1 MEEDLATKEE
11 QCSDEEPEQESPV
24 DEEVKEEEETLVP
37 QPEVVFVQEEEET
50 LVPQPELVEEEVEN
64 PATPMPEAS
73 PTSPEEEEAP
83 HLPDAPPARILRHV
97 DHIELM
103 LDVMGL
109 DGLFRNNPSSHWIT
123 ACPLTPTPPFWC
135 CGPILLQRTAFPSSW
150 QGSWPICPL
159 NPPQLCVWFS
169 HHDNGLRLTLLA
181 LIYRFVCLEHMA
193 APELEPS
200 TCAVRLD

>member
-1 MEEDLATKEE
+1 MTSQGFLGQRVFFTSNLREGSCRKMKN
-11 QCSDEEPEQESPV
+11 SPV

-37 QPEVVFVQEEEET
+37 QPEVVFVKEEEET
-50 LVPQPELVEEEVEN
+50 LVPQPKFVEEEVEN

-109 DGLFRNNPSSHWIT
+109 DGLFRNNPSSHWMR
-123 ACPLTPTPPFWC
+123 CLTTKFRHLAKKLHPDKP
-135 CGPILLQRTAFPSSW
+135 G
-150 QGSWPICPL
+150 GSAAQMEELKYAYDYFIHQSKRIFFVGIFCSDRETTS
-159 NPPQLCVWFS
+159 VFS
-169 HHDNGLRLTLLA
+169 
-181 LIYRFVCLEHMA
+181 
-193 APELEPS
+193 P
-200 TCAVRLD
+200 